1 MSRFTVTYRI
11 FARSEAEARER
22 ALGVA
27 LEQTVEVP
35 ADVVPEGY
43 IADEI
48 VGRVEEI
55 GAEGEG
61 RYRAA
66 ISYSPDSTG
75 TDLPQV
81 LNVLF
86 GNSSIQKGIKVTALD
101 LGPLAG
107 AFPGARFGIRGVRR
121 LAGCGSGP
129 MLAPVLKPMGSGSAT
144 LAEVAYRSA
153 AAGAHVIK
161 EDHGLADQPAAPF
174 EARVEAVAAAVR
186 RANDETG
193 GNSLYFAALAGPAEK
208 LMERARF
215 AKAAGATGFLVMPGL
230 YGFDLVRRLAEAPDL
245 GLPIMTHPSFL
256 GPYVLSEDTGFTH
269 GMMFGVLQRL
279 AGSDISVFPNVGGR
293 FGFSAA
299 ECREIARACQSTD
312 GIGAPMLPSP
322 GGGMSPERAGE
333 MREMYGD
340 DTVFLLGGALL
351 RHGDGIGDAVA
362 DLVGSFG

>member
-55 GAEGEG
+55 GVEGEG

-101 LGPLAG
+101 LGQSTCVVTPT
-107 AFPGARFGIRGVRR
+107 P
-121 LAGCGSGP
+121 SP
-129 MLAPVLKPMGSGSAT
+129 TPTTPAPV
-144 LAEVAYRSA
+144 E
-153 AAGAHVIK
+153 I
-161 EDHGLADQPAAPF
+161 Q
-174 EARVEAVAAAVR
+174 
-186 RANDETG
+186 
-193 GNSLYFAALAGPAEK
+193 
-208 LMERARF
+208 
-215 AKAAGATGFLVMPGL
+215 
-230 YGFDLVRRLAEAPDL
+230 
-245 GLPIMTHPSFL
+245 
-256 GPYVLSEDTGFTH
+256 VLSVSDWH
-269 GMMFGVLQRL
+269 GQLDPIAVSG
-279 AGSDISVFPNVGGR
+279 AGGL
-293 FGFSAA
+293 
-299 ECREIARACQSTD
+299 
-312 GIGAPMLPSP
+312 IG
-322 GGGMSPERAGE
+322 EE
-333 MREMYGD
+333 
-340 DTVFLLGGALL
+340 
-351 RHGDGIGDAVA
+351 
-362 DLVGSFG
+362 